1 MTIVDAETVGKS
13 DLVVIRAGARDAA
26 TPGRADVITTEVIRQ
41 ALGSVARRMKQT
53 LVRTAFSPVIYEV
66 LDFAAAMYDDRVR
79 LLAEAPSLPIFM
91 GTMSFCV
98 EEAVAGVGGPDV
110 LRDGDVIL
118 YNSPYGT
125 GSHAQD
131 CAVVMPVFLGGKEIV
146 GYAAIKGHLLDIG
159 GKDPYSTDTVD
170 VFQEGT
176 IFPGVWLYRGGELV
190 RDVYRMLLANTRVP
204 DMVAGD
210 ISAEVAGVR
219 AGASALVALIER
231 FGLDVFR
238 DCVERMYDHG
248 ESLVRECLER
258 IPDGRYVGRGRM
270 DNNGVDDDEIPF
282 EVTVEVKGSDVTV
295 DFSAAPD
302 AQTGPMNCPIAST
315 VSGARIAIAML
326 AGGADDSPNE
336 GHFRPLEVIA
346 RRGSMFYP
354 ESPSPCFLYGW
365 PADQSIEAIYQ
376 AIAQAVPT
384 MVPACSGG
392 DICGMVWWGNR
403 EATGEPWVDG
413 SAHPIGHG
421 GHSRGDGA
429 SSVIHTSEAASRF
442 TPVEVWEQRNPW
454 RLDRV
459 ELAAD
464 SAGAGRHRGGLG
476 VDFAFR
482 MLEDSYLTAAVER
495 TRNAPWGL
503 QGGGSGRPNS
513 VTVIYPDGQRVSRGK
528 LTRQPLPKGTLVE
541 LRTGGGGG
549 YGDPGV
555 RDPAAVAA
563 DLREGYITESR
574 AREDYGHSDGD
585 RG

>member
-1 MTIVDAETVGKS
+1 VDRGGQP
-13 DLVVIRAGARDAA
+13 DLVVIRAGAPEAEPA
-26 TPGRADVITTEVIRQ
+26 GRADVVTTEVIRQ
-41 ALGSVARRMKQT
+41 GLGSVARRMKQT

-66 LDFAAAMYDDRVR
+66 LDFAAAIYDDRVR

-98 EEAVAGVGGPDV
+98 QEAVAGVGGPEV

-118 YNSPYGT
+118 FNSPYGT

-131 CAVVMPVFLGGKEIV
+131 CAVVMPVFLHGEELV
-146 GYAAIKGHLLDIG
+146 GYATIKGHLLDMG

-176 IFPGVWLYRGGELV
+176 IFPGVWLYRGGELMP
-190 RDVYRMLLANTRVP
+190 DVYRVLLANSRVP
-204 DMVAGD
+204 NMVAGD

-231 FGLDVFR
+231 FGREVFR
-238 DCVERMYDHG
+238 DCVARIYDHG
-248 ESLVRECLER
+248 ESVVRECLER

-270 DNNGVDDDEIPF
+270 DDNGIDDDLIPF

-302 AQTGPMNCPIAST
+302 AQAGPVNCPIAST

-326 AGGADDSPNE
+326 AGAGDSPNE
-336 GHFRPLEVIA
+336 GHFRPLQVIA

-365 PADQSIEAIYQ
+365 PADQSIEAIYE
-376 AIAQAVPT
+376 AIARAVPT

-392 DICGMVWWGNR
+392 DICGLMWWGSR
-403 EATGEPWVDG
+403 EATGEAWVDG
-413 SAHPIGHG
+413 SPHPIGHG

-429 SSVIHTSEAASRF
+429 NSVLHTSEAASRF

-454 RLDRV
+454 RLERMQ
-459 ELAAD
+459 LAAD
-464 SAGAGRHRGGLG
+464 SGGPGRHRGGLG
-476 VDFAFR
+476 VDFVFR
-482 MLEDSYLTAAVER
+482 ILEDSYLTAAVER
-495 TRNAPWGL
+495 TRTAPWGL
-503 QGGGSGRPNS
+503 EGGGCGRPNS
-513 VTVIYPDGQRVSRGK
+513 VTVIYPDGRRVSRGK
-528 LTRQPLPKGTLVE
+528 LTRLPLPKGSLVE
-541 LRTGGGGG
+541 LQTGGGGG
-549 YGDPGV
+549 YGQPAQ

-563 DLREGYITESR
+563 DLLEGYVTQCR
-574 AREDYGHSDGD
+574 AREDYGRPAGGSP
-585 RG
+585 